1 MHLLG
6 RRIWFPNSSGSLV
19 SRRVVLMYIFQYGS
33 NVDINRLNAPERL
46 GGAATRVGRA
56 TTVDRFDLQFNV
68 YSCGQKCGVANLI
81 PGGRIIYGAL
91 YDIPD
96 DRVYRDKKI
105 NGLKTLDEIEGEGSS
120 YHRKLVTVC
129 CDGEEYEATTYLA
142 SSDDA
147 EKKTTR
153 EYANHITS
161 GLRVIGAPQE
171 YIDYVERCIE
181 RSLAIH

>member
-1 MHLLG
+1 
-6 RRIWFPNSSGSLV
+6 
-19 SRRVVLMYIFQYGS
+19 MYIFQYGS
-33 NVDINRLNAPERL
+33 NVEINRLNAPERL
-46 GGAATRVGRA
+46 RDAATRVGRA

-105 NGLKTLDEIEGEGSS
+105 NGLKTLDEIEGKR
-120 YHRKLVTVC
+120 YHRELIRVC
-129 CDGEEYEATTYLA
+129 HGGGTCDAVTYLA
-142 SSDDA
+142 SPA
-147 EKKTTR
+147 GTELKTARDYT
-153 EYANHITS
+153 NHITS

-181 RSLAIH
+181 RSLALP